1 MMGIPTIDI
10 FMDLT
15 GVDAAFDTT
24 AYLRNLAH
32 DEGLFGDDRR
42 VTVALGPNASEVRG
56 DSALES
62 ALICRDAVMALSDAI
77 AAAAARAK
85 ALAVIIGGWRWRN
98 QTLCALA
105 EHTPRDPMIATVQP
119 RFSDRDLCYFD
130 GLPEGDDIILPIV
143 AAGFLPEYYVTPEC
157 LSALFLITP
166 RACAAAPRFA
176 PPTVEDAYSEVLQGL
191 RRRGYRN
198 LILNRI
204 LVARGDGGPGYLRLS
219 QAPDGH
225 GKPDHDLKR
234 DAWRKMPER
243 RLEAL
248 LSMAFSA
255 QGNARILLD
264 CRGMSPA
271 MNGTAVCVLGF
282 LLGFQQLDLAGIQI
296 TVLTSA
302 AAAEYHRLETR
313 FPGLKIQ
320 RDVVEGRF
328 FAAILLNQP
337 WSLDAVRQLHD
348 MAALIMF
355 NMLDTIAWDIIYAAP
370 PNLEQSWRVIAQV
383 SDVLFFN
390 TAYTRDRFRFRFH
403 PDERIAQVVTYHS
416 MHPNEIVAD
425 ADPTGVANEPYI
437 LVMGNSYDHKEIAG
451 TLATL
456 SSAFPYTRIV
466 SIGASGAP
474 ASNVTVM
481 ESGQLSGGKVARL
494 FSDAAVVVFP
504 SHYEGFGLPVAEAL
518 AYGKVIVVR
527 DCPLWAEICELTPH
541 SQNIVSFRIEAE
553 LVSAVGETLHG
564 LRCLHPLPN
573 VLGVPPPERCEPDW
587 ASCARKMLEAV
598 EASISRFDGQR
609 WLARDAVLNSG

>member
-1 MMGIPTIDI
+1 MMGIPAIDI
-10 FMDLT
+10 FSDLT
-15 GVDAAFDTT
+15 GVDGAFDTA

-32 DEGLFGDDRR
+32 DEGLFGDDQR
-42 VTVALGPNASEVRG
+42 VTVALGPNASEVRS
-56 DSALES
+56 DSTLES
-62 ALICRDAVMALSDAI
+62 ALIYRDAVIALSDAI
-77 AAAAARAK
+77 AAAAAGGK

-105 EHTPRDPMIATVQP
+105 EHATRDPMIATVQP
-119 RFSDRDLCYFD
+119 RFSQRDLRHFD
-130 GLPEGDDIILPIV
+130 GLPEGDDRTLPIV

-157 LSALFLITP
+157 LSALFLLTP

-176 PPTVEDAYSEVLQGL
+176 SPTLEDAYAEVLRGL

-204 LVARGDGGPGYLRLS
+204 FAPRDDGGPGYLRLS
-219 QAPDGH
+219 HTPDAH
-225 GKPDHDLKR
+225 GEPDRDLKR

-248 LSMAFSA
+248 LSMAFST
-255 QGNARILLD
+255 QGHARILLD

-271 MNGTAVCVLGF
+271 MNGTTVCVLGF

-296 TVLTSA
+296 TVLASA

-313 FPGLKIQ
+313 FPDLQIQ

-370 PNLEQSWRVIAQV
+370 PNLEQSWRAIAYI

-390 TAYTRDRFRFRFH
+390 TTYTRDRFRFRFH
-403 PDERIAQVVTYHS
+403 PDERVALVVTHHS
-416 MHPNEIVAD
+416 MHPDDIVAD
-425 ADPTGVANEPYI
+425 ADPTGVANEPYV
-437 LVMGNSYDHKEIAG
+437 LVIGNSYDHKEVAG

-466 SIGASGAP
+466 SIGTSAAP
-474 ASNVTVM
+474 ASNVTLM
-481 ESGQLSGGKVARL
+481 ESGHLSGGKVARL

-518 AYGKVIVVR
+518 AYGKVVVVR
-527 DCPLWAEICELTPH
+527 DSPLWAEICELTPH

-553 LVSAVGETLHG
+553 LIAAVGETLHG
-564 LRCLHPLPN
+564 LRRLHPPPN
-573 VLGVPPPERCEPDW
+573 VLRVPPERCEPDW
-587 ASCARKMLEAV
+587 ASCARKMLGAV

-609 WLARDAVLNSG
+609 WLARDAVLISG